1 MRKRGP
7 LALLHWRPKRSLS
20 RIGHQYVMRVPLAT
34 AHEKGYDGG
43 STTARRRPSDSRAT
57 SLPTGGP
64 GCSEAPPSV
73 APHRGSTQ
81 ERCCM
86 KRASRAG
93 SSLLEVSD
101 GRALSS
107 LLWPRRAQKN
117 RGRLL
122 YSQYQ
127 GAKARERD
135 PDLSDD
141 DHRPVGLGRLA
152 PGARVLPCGH
162 GKHRRLYASRNLAK
176 KML

>member
-1 MRKRGP
+1 MFRLRRTK
-7 LALLHWRPKRSLS
+7 S
-20 RIGHQYVMRVPLAT
+20 RVGQQYVMRVPLAT

-43 STTARRRPSDSRAT
+43 QTTARRRSSDSSAT
-57 SLPTGGP
+57 SLPTVGP

-73 APHRGSTQ
+73 APRRGSTQ
-81 ERCCM
+81 ERFCM

-93 SSLLEVSD
+93 PSPLEVSD
-101 GRALSS
+101 GRDLSS

-117 RGRLL
+117 RGRLW

-127 GAKARERD
+127 GAEARERD

-162 GKHRRLYASRNLAK
+162 GKHRRLLASGL
-176 KML
+176 